1 MEPNRSRRKKQDRSS
16 RLSREAWLA
25 QALDVLARHG
35 NAKLRVETIAAALG
49 VTTGSFYWHFKD
61 RDEFLESLVRYWGT
75 MSTDPVIEHVSNLG
89 GDARQRLIALTDLV
103 MRGDYARFD
112 VSVRA
117 WAAQEPAIQP
127 LVIEV
132 DRRRLAFVRS
142 LFAELGFEG
151 SELEMRTRACIGYI
165 SLDPAIRDASDDSRR
180 FEMLERFQALITRP

>member
-1 MEPNRSRRKKQDRSS
+1 MEPSRSRRKRQDRSS

-25 QALDVLARHG
+25 QALDVLARNG

-75 MSTDPVIEHVSNLG
+75 MSTDPVIEHVSNLH
-89 GDARQRLIALTDLV
+89 GDARQRLTALTDLV
-103 MRGDYARFD
+103 MREDYAQFD

>member
-49 VTTGSFYWHFKD
+49 VTTGSFYWHFKN

-75 MSTDPVIEHVSNLG
+75 NFTDPVIEQVSSLD

-117 WAAQEPAIQP
+117 WAAQEPAIGP
-127 LVIEV
+127 VVAET
-132 DRRRLAFVRS
+132 DAKRLGIVRS
-142 LFAELGFEG
+142 LLAELGFAG
-151 SELEMRTRACIGYI
+151 TELEMRARTCIAYL
-165 SLDPAIRDASDDSRR
+165 SLDPSIRSSSDAER
-180 FEMLERFQALITRP
+180 FEMLERFKALITRP

>member
-1 MEPNRSRRKKQDRSS
+1 MEPNRSRRKRQDRSS

-25 QALDVLARHG
+25 QALDVLARNG

-61 RDEFLESLVRYWGT
+61 RDEFLKSLVRYWGT
-75 MSTDPVIEHVSNLG
+75 KFTDPVIEHVSGLD
-89 GDARQRLIALTDLV
+89 GDARQRLIALTELV
-103 MRGDYARFD
+103 MHRDYARFD

-132 DRRRLAFVRS
+132 DRRRLASVRS

-151 SELEMRTRACIGYI
+151 SELEMRTRACIGYM
-165 SLDPAIRDASDDSRR
+165 SLDPAIRAASDDSRR

>member
-1 MEPNRSRRKKQDRSS
+1 MEPNRSRRQRRDPSS
-16 RLSREAWLA
+16 RLSREVWLA
-25 QALDVLARHG
+25 QALEVLARNG

-75 MSTDPVIEHVSNLG
+75 MSTDPVIEHVSNLD
-89 GDARQRLIALTDLV
+89 GDARQRLVALTDLV
-103 MRGDYARFD
+103 MREDYAQFD

-117 WAAQEPAIQP
+117 WAAQEPMIQP

-165 SLDPAIRDASDDSRR
+165 SLDPAIRDASDDGRR

>member
-1 MEPNRSRRKKQDRSS
+1 MEPNRSRRKRQDRSS

-25 QALDVLARHG
+25 QALDVLARNG

-75 MSTDPVIEHVSNLG
+75 KFTDPVIEHVSNLD

-103 MRGDYARFD
+103 MREDYAQFD

-117 WAAQEPAIQP
+117 WAAEEPAIQP

-132 DRRRLAFVRS
+132 DQRRLAFVRS

-180 FEMLERFQALITRP
+180 FELLERFQALITRP

>member
-49 VTTGSFYWHFKD
+49 VTTGSFYWHFKN
-61 RDEFLESLVRYWGT
+61 RNEFLESLVRYWGT
-75 MSTDPVIEHVSNLG
+75 NFTDPVIEQVSSLD

-117 WAAQEPAIQP
+117 WAAQEPAIGP
-127 LVIEV
+127 VVAET
-132 DRRRLAFVRS
+132 DAKRLGIVRS
-142 LFAELGFEG
+142 LLAELGFAG
-151 SELEMRTRACIGYI
+151 TELEMRARTCIAYL
-165 SLDPAIRDASDDSRR
+165 SLDPSIRSSSDAER
-180 FEMLERFQALITRP
+180 FEMLERFKALITRP